1 MGHVAVEKQTR
12 CGWSHQ
18 RPRANQRVVALHQP
32 IDSPD
37 VRTAH
42 TRDTLYVSCCSNFH
56 AARSPHP
63 HCCIVL
69 SPVNRALANRRP
81 QTARPTATFVPSR
94 FSSSNIAPPRVQ
106 TNAHTPHTT
115 LRA

>member
-69 SPVNRALANRRP
+69 SPVNRVLANHC
-81 QTARPTATFVPSR
+81 ASPSPNQR
-94 FSSSNIAPPRVQ
+94 
-106 TNAHTPHTT
+106 AHSAHH
-115 LRA
+115 AACMI